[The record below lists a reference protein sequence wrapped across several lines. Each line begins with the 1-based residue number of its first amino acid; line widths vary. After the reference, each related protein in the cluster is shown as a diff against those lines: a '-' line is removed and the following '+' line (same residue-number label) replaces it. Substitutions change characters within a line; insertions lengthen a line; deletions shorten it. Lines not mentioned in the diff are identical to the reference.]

1 MGVHLAVDDFGTGY
15 SSVSH
20 LQRFQLRQLKID
32 KGFVAGLERSW
43 RDRAL
48 VDGLVQL
55 AHAVRLEAA
64 AEGVE
69 TQAQLDHLLQM
80 GCDVA
85 QGFLLSPPISEAEFG
100 QLWRQRSGAIANW
113 PALGGR
119 AVEVA
124 GAAS

>member
-1 MGVHLAVDDFGTGY
+1 HLAVDDFGTGY

-32 KGFVAGLERSW
+32 KGFVAGLEGSW

-69 TQAQLDHLLQM
+69 TRSQLDRLLQM

-85 QGFLLSPPISEAEFG
+85 QGFLLSPPVSEAEFR
-100 QLWRQRSGAIANW
+100 QLWRQSSAAAAW
-113 PALGGR
+113 PAAGGGGT
-119 AVEVA
+119 VIE
-124 GAAS
+124 GAAR